1 MKDVKF
7 EDWRLT
13 VFWIAVA
20 AATAIA
26 GFVFGWSWRDRSG
39 ALANVSLLAALT
51 AVGTVGALFAAIGIA
66 GWQYRIQREERHA
79 EAMLVL
85 GEAYPR
91 FVVFLAALT
100 DCTETFDNLEKVDL
114 GAQDVGRAI
123 ANIQVAYQKANMP
136 APKQLLPLKD
146 AYSHSLAVV
155 ISQLHPLVSFG
166 EYEVLASREGRLHVA
181 RYMQQGIK
189 VAMPLV
195 ESLSEAGYALLKEGI
210 QSSDSRRV

>member
-39 ALANVSLLAALT
+39 ALANVSLLAALS

-66 GWQYRIQREERHA
+66 GWQYRIQRVERHA
-79 EAMLVL
+79 EAVLVL

-91 FVVFLAALT
+91 FVVLLAALT
-100 DCTETFDNLEKVDL
+100 DCAETFDNLEKVDRS
-114 GAQDVGRAI
+114 ANDVGRAI
-123 ANIQVAYQKANMP
+123 ADLQVAYQKANMP
-136 APKQLLPLKD
+136 APKQLLPLKGS
-146 AYSHSLAVV
+146 YSNALAVI
-155 ISQLHPLVSFG
+155 ISQLHPVVSFG
-166 EYEVLASREGRLHVA
+166 EDEALALREGRLHIA
-181 RYMQQGIK
+181 RFLQQGIK
-189 VAMPLV
+189 VAIPLV
-195 ESLSEAGYALLKEGI
+195 ESLSDAGYALLKEGI
-210 QSSDSRRV
+210 NSSDSRRG